1 MIRERNKKWKC
12 KKDRKRPDDS
22 RKMKVDV
29 KKGDKQ
35 SKYSRGG
42 LARLT

>member
-1 MIRERNKKWKC
+1 MKMQERQ
-12 KKDRKRPDDS
+12 KDRKRPDDS

-29 KKGDKQ
+29 KKRDKQ
-35 SKYSRGG
+35 SKYSLGG